1 MSSRRSFVRNLAVV
15 SLAAAFSPR
24 GSAAVVQSLM
34 KCSGEPAPHPLSCAA
49 FTPLQGENFSVRS
62 TTGVRQTWQLGSV
75 QKYERGPQ
83 LENFSLQFTGPA
95 AGAVAEGTYH
105 VSHRSLGEV
114 ELFVV
119 ARPRADLT
127 IGYEAVINRLV

>member
-1 MSSRRSFVRNLAVV
+1 MSSRRTFVRNLAVL
-15 SLAAAFSPR
+15 SLAGALSPR
-24 GSAAVVQSLM
+24 GSAAVVRSLLQPV
-34 KCSGEPAPHPLSCAA
+34 EPALHPLSCAMFA
-49 FTPLQGENFSVRS
+49 PLQGEAFSVQS
-62 TTGVRQTWQLGSV
+62 ASGVRQTWQLGSV

-95 AGAVAEGTYH
+95 SGAVAEGTYRI
-105 VSHRSLGEV
+105 SHRVLGEV